1 MSWTGGKGSGAD
13 PLLIRSASGGKER
26 LREKGQI
33 RYRFSVSGIPRT
45 ILLAR
50 SPKPREINCRT
61 ARRLRLTAPT
71 PLDTLTE
78 SHNFFVA
85 RDLPDVTPR
94 FKTTFLFPLGY
105 IRYLMS
111 RVYVCILLKRLV

>member
-1 MSWTGGKGSGAD
+1 M
-13 PLLIRSASGGKER
+13 
-26 LREKGQI
+26 
-33 RYRFSVSGIPRT
+33 
-45 ILLAR
+45 
-50 SPKPREINCRT
+50 
-61 ARRLRLTAPT
+61 TAPT

-111 RVYVCILLKRLV
+111 RVYVCILLKRLVQDYCNMNINKYMSVTQIIIVIISKIYIRNFCREKIFRIVNVY